1 MGDIF
6 LKLLNM
12 SITAGWLIL
21 AVLCIRLLFRKIPK
35 WVNCLLW
42 GVVAIRLIC
51 PFSIES
57 QFSILP
63 STEPIKSSTVVEG
76 EVQNYIPSIDSRLTI
91 VENTINPMLTETFA
105 YNESDSAAPLQIVTY
120 AAGLVWCCGMVLL
133 IICAMG
139 SAVKLHKLVKEA
151 VCVRDNIYI
160 CDVVKSPFILGIFRP
175 RVYLSSALRER
186 EMDYILAHESAH
198 LKRKDHWWKALGY
211 LLLCIH
217 WFNPLC
223 WMAYSLLCKDIELA
237 CDEKAAKD
245 MTFHEKKEYSK
256 VLLSCARQRS
266 LIMVCPLAFGEV
278 GVKERVKSVLNY
290 KKPTLWIM
298 IATVAVLVILAV
310 CFLTNPT
317 REYQIRI
324 TIPAGSTETFCYSDE
339 EISPKG
345 NTLIFYAGEGL
356 GDTEIKLLPVE
367 VKEENAYDELFYIT
381 PGMSVKMDVE
391 KGAWFKIG
399 VNIQNPTEESKD
411 VYISVSN
418 VEVRIASLNDAKDS
432 SLFIEKMPSEKD
444 ATQQE
449 TFVDMQ
455 VSDILN
461 GSSSVTISREDASAL
476 RAFFESGGWNE
487 GTSDCLDNYELI
499 FDGNIVRYHSDCG
512 TFNDFVNNRH
522 IELSEENKAEV
533 NVILEKY
540 ISLQAEEMPLEN
552 DTIQNIMLYEQ
563 PEADKICIKVQPS
576 MIRENTYYY
585 YIPTDKDQEW
595 LSAQVEALDLEGKPF
610 DRRWEGHKERGW
622 QIIYNDVEI
631 RAFEGGYLYYTYDNE
646 NSIMECFIE
655 APKLCDYIQIML
667 MEKVGYQN
675 YDVSKI
681 KDIVSAKLDVKSTF
695 TGGKFYSQ
703 TITDAETLQKFE
715 EWFRNAEYM
724 YGGTECETQCACLE
738 LTLANGDVVKLS
750 MATDSCPNFHIDGV
764 AYDYRPVSDWN
775 NSEFYKYFNEIPYAE
790 IGRTDSKAVSDC
802 RQG

>member
-175 RVYLSSALRER
+175 RVYLSSALRES

-211 LLLCIH
+211 LLLCIY

-237 CDEKAAKD
+237 CDEKVAKD
-245 MTFHEKKEYSK
+245 MTLHEKKEYSN

-266 LIMVCPLAFGEV
+266 LIMLCPLAFGEI

-298 IATVAVLVILAV
+298 IATAAILVILAV

-476 RAFFESGGWNE
+476 RAFFESGGWDE

>member
-57 QFSILP
+57 PFSILP

-91 VENTINPMLTETFA
+91 VKNTINPMLTETFA
-105 YNESDSAAPLQIVTY
+105 YNESDSVAPLQAVTY
-120 AAGLVWCCGMVLL
+120 AAGLIWCCGMVLL
-133 IICAMG
+133 IICALG
-139 SAVKLHKLVKEA
+139 SAVKLHKLVREA

-160 CDVVKSPFILGIFRP
+160 CDAVKSPFIMGIFRP
-175 RVYLSSALRER
+175 RVYLSSALCER

-237 CDEKAAKD
+237 CDEKAAKN

-256 VLLSCARQRS
+256 VLLSCAGQRS
-266 LIMVCPLAFGEV
+266 MIMVCPLAFGEV
-278 GVKERVKSVLNY
+278 GVKERVKSVLDY

-298 IATVAVLVILAV
+298 IATAAVLVILTV

-317 REYQIRI
+317 KEYQIRI
-324 TIPAGSTETFCYSDE
+324 TIPAGSTEPVCYSDE

-345 NTLIFYAGEGL
+345 NTLTFYAGEGL
-356 GDTEIKLLPVE
+356 GDTEIKLLPIE
-367 VKEENAYDELFYIT
+367 VREENAYDETTYIT
-381 PGMSVKMDVE
+381 PGMPVTMDVE

-399 VNIQNPTEESKD
+399 VNIQNPTDETKEVS
-411 VYISVSN
+411 ISVRN
-418 VEVRIASLNDAKDS
+418 VEVRIASSDEAKDS
-432 SLFIEKMPSEKD
+432 GLLSEQMPSGED
-444 ATQQE
+444 AAQQE
-449 TFVDMQ
+449 TGADMQ

-461 GSSSVTISREDASAL
+461 GNSPVTVLREDAL
-476 RAFFESGGWNE
+476 IFRAFIAAG
-487 GTSDCLDNYELI
+487 
-499 FDGNIVRYHSDCG
+499 
-512 TFNDFVNNRH
+512 
-522 IELSEENKAEV
+522 
-533 NVILEKY
+533 
-540 ISLQAEEMPLEN
+540 EMPVEH
-552 DTIQNIMLYEQ
+552 DAIQNILLYER
-563 PEADKICIKVQPS
+563 PESDKVCIKVQPS
-576 MIRENTYYY
+576 MIMEYAYYY

-595 LSAQVEALDLEGKPF
+595 LSAQVEALDLEGQPF
-610 DRRWEGHKERGW
+610 DRRWEGHKEKGW
-622 QIIYNDVEI
+622 QIIYNDMEI
-631 RAFEGGYLYYTYDNE
+631 RVFEEGYLYYTYDDE
-646 NSIMECFIE
+646 KGMMECFIE

-667 MEKVGYQN
+667 TEKIGYQN
-675 YDVSKI
+675 YDVSDI
-681 KDIVSAKLDVKSTF
+681 KDIVSAKLDVKSAF
-695 TGGKFYSQ
+695 TGGQFYSQ

-715 EWFRNAEYM
+715 EWFSNAEYI
-724 YGGTECETQCACLE
+724 YGGTECGTQCACLE

-750 MATDSCPNFHIDGV
+750 MATDSCPNFHINGV

-775 NSEFYKYFNEIPYAE
+775 NSEFYKCFNEIPWEYE
-790 IGRTDSKAVSDC
+790 
-802 RQG
+802 

>member
-6 LKLLNM
+6 LKLFNM

-21 AVLCIRLLFRKIPK
+21 AVICIRLLFRKMPK
-35 WVNCLLW
+35 WVNCMLW
-42 GVVAIRLIC
+42 GAAAIRLIC
-51 PFSIES
+51 PYSIES
-57 QFSILP
+57 RFGILP

-76 EVQNYIPSIDSRLTI
+76 NVQNYIPSIDSHLTI
-91 VENTINPMLTETFA
+91 VENTINPMLAENFA
-105 YNESDSAAPLQIVTY
+105 YNESNSVAPLQIVTY
-120 AAGLVWCCGMVLL
+120 AAGLVWCCGMVLF
-133 IICAMG
+133 IIYTIY
-139 SAVKLHKLVKEA
+139 SAVKLHKLVREA
-151 VCVRDNIYI
+151 VCVRDHVYI
-160 CDVVKSPFILGIFRP
+160 CDAVKSPFIWGIVRP
-175 RVYLSSALRER
+175 KIYLSSALSVRET
-186 EMDYILAHESAH
+186 DYILAHESAH
-198 LKRKDHWWKALGY
+198 LKRKDHWWKVLGY
-211 LLLCIH
+211 LLLCIY

-237 CDEKAAKD
+237 CDEKVAKD
-245 MTFHEKKEYSK
+245 MTLHEKKEYSN

-266 LIMVCPLAFGEV
+266 LIMLCPLAFGEI

-298 IATVAVLVILAV
+298 IATAAILVILVV

-444 ATQQE
+444 AAQQE

>member
-57 QFSILP
+57 PFSILP
-63 STEPIKSSTVVEG
+63 STEPVKSSTVVEG

-91 VENTINPMLTETFA
+91 VKNTINPMLTETFA
-105 YNESDSAAPLQIVTY
+105 YNESDSVAPLQAVTY

-133 IICAMG
+133 IICALG
-139 SAVKLHKLVKEA
+139 SAVKLHKLVREA

-160 CDVVKSPFILGIFRP
+160 CDAVKSPFILGIFRP
-175 RVYLSSALRER
+175 RVYLSSALCVR

-290 KKPTLWIM
+290 KKPTLWII
-298 IATVAVLVILAV
+298 IATAAVFVILAV

-317 REYQIRI
+317 KEYQIRI
-324 TIPAGSTETFCYSDE
+324 TIPAGSTEPVCYSNA

-345 NTLIFYAGEGL
+345 NTLTFYAGEGL
-356 GDTEIKLLPVE
+356 GDTEITLLPVE
-367 VKEENAYDELFYIT
+367 VREEKAYDEPAYIT
-381 PGMSVKMDVE
+381 PGMPVKMEVE

-399 VNIQNPTEESKD
+399 VNIQNPTDESKD
-411 VYISVSN
+411 VYVSVKN
-418 VEVRIASLNDAKDS
+418 VEVRIASAKEVEDS
-432 SLFIEKMPSEKD
+432 SLSTEQTPSEED
-444 ATQQE
+444 TAQQE
-449 TFVDMQ
+449 TDADMQ
-455 VSDILN
+455 VSNILG
-461 GSSSVTISREDASAL
+461 GSSPVVISREDAL
-476 RAFFESGGWNE
+476 IFRAFIEAGEWDE
-487 GTSDCLDNYELI
+487 GTSDCLNNCEFI
-499 FDGNIVRYHSDCG
+499 FDGNTIRYHSDCG
-512 TFNDFVNNRH
+512 TFNDSVYNRH
-522 IELSEENKAEV
+522 ITLSEEDKLEV
-533 NVILEKY
+533 NAILEKY
-540 ISLQAEEMPLEN
+540 ISLQAGEMPVEN
-552 DTIQNIMLYEQ
+552 DTIQNILLYEQ
-563 PEADKICIKVQPS
+563 PESDKVCIKVQPS
-576 MIRENTYYY
+576 MIREYAYYY

-595 LSAQVEALDLEGKPF
+595 LSAQVGALDLEGQPF
-610 DRRWEGHKERGW
+610 GRRWEGHKEKGW
-622 QIIYNDVEI
+622 QIIYNDMEI
-631 RAFEGGYLYYTYDNE
+631 RVFEGGYLYYTYDDE
-646 NSIMECFIE
+646 KGMMECFIE

-667 MEKVGYQN
+667 TEKIGYQN
-675 YDVSKI
+675 YDVSDI
-681 KDIVSAKLDVKSTF
+681 KDIVSAKLDVKSAF
-695 TGGKFYSQ
+695 TGGQFYSQ

-715 EWFRNAEYM
+715 EWFSNAEYI
-724 YGGTECETQCACLE
+724 YGGTECGTQCACLE

-750 MATDSCPNFHIDGV
+750 MATDSCPNFHINGV

-775 NSEFYKYFNEIPYAE
+775 NSEFYKCFNEIPWEYE
-790 IGRTDSKAVSDC
+790 
-802 RQG
+802 

>member
-91 VENTINPMLTETFA
+91 VENTINPMLTETFV

-133 IICAMG
+133 IIFAMS

-151 VCVRDNIYI
+151 VCIRDNIYI
-160 CDVVKSPFILGIFRP
+160 CDAVKSPFILGIFRP

-256 VLLSCARQRS
+256 VLLSCAGQRS

-324 TIPAGSTETFCYSDE
+324 TIPAGSTEAFCYSDE

-345 NTLIFYAGEGL
+345 NTLTFYAGEGL
-356 GDTEIKLLPVE
+356 GDTEIALLPVE
-367 VKEENAYDELFYIT
+367 VREENAYDEPAYIT
-381 PGMSVKMDVE
+381 PGMPVKMDVE

-399 VNIQNPTEESKD
+399 VNVQNTTDESMD
-411 VYISVSN
+411 VYVSVKN
-418 VEVRIASLNDAKDS
+418 VEVRIASVKEVGGS
-432 SLFIEKMPSEKD
+432 SLSTEQTPGEEN
-444 ATQQE
+444 AAQQE
-449 TFVDMQ
+449 
-455 VSDILN
+455 
-461 GSSSVTISREDASAL
+461 
-476 RAFFESGGWNE
+476 
-487 GTSDCLDNYELI
+487 
-499 FDGNIVRYHSDCG
+499 
-512 TFNDFVNNRH
+512 
-522 IELSEENKAEV
+522 
-533 NVILEKY
+533 Y
-540 ISLQAEEMPLEN
+540 ISLQAGEMPVKN

-563 PEADKICIKVQPS
+563 PEADKVCIKVQPS
-576 MIRENTYYY
+576 MIRENAYYY

-595 LSAQVEALDLEGKPF
+595 LSAQVEALDLEGQPF

-622 QIIYNDVEI
+622 QIIYNDMEI
-631 RAFEGGYLYYTYDNE
+631 RVFEGGYLYYTYDDE
-646 NSIMECFIE
+646 KGMMECFIE

-667 MEKVGYQN
+667 TEKIGYQN
-675 YDVSKI
+675 YDVSDI
-681 KDIVSAKLDVKSTF
+681 KDIVSAKLDVKSAF
-695 TGGKFYSQ
+695 TSGQFYGQ

-715 EWFRNAEYM
+715 EWFSNAEYM
-724 YGGTECETQCACLE
+724 YGGTECGTQYACLE
-738 LTLANGDVVKLS
+738 LTLANGDVMKLS

-775 NSEFYKYFNEIPYAE
+775 NSEFYKCFNEIPWEYE
-790 IGRTDSKAVSDC
+790 
-802 RQG
+802 

>member
-63 STEPIKSSTVVEG
+63 SAEPIKSSTIVEG
-76 EVQNYIPSIDSRLTI
+76 EVQNYIPYIDSHLTI

-105 YNESDSAAPLQIVTY
+105 YNEADSAAPLQIVTY
-120 AAGLVWCCGMVLL
+120 VASLVWGCGMVLL

-139 SAVKLHKLVKEA
+139 SVIKMHKLVREA

-160 CDVVKSPFILGIFRP
+160 CDAVKSPFILGIVRP
-175 RVYLSSALRER
+175 KVYFPSTLNER

-198 LKRKDHWWKALGY
+198 LKRKDHWWKVLGY
-211 LLLCIH
+211 LLLCIY

-237 CDEKAAKD
+237 CDEKVAKD
-245 MTFHEKKEYSK
+245 MTLHEKKEYSN

-266 LIMVCPLAFGEV
+266 LIMLCPLAFGEI

-298 IATVAVLVILAV
+298 IATAAILVILAV

-655 APKLCDYIQIML
+655 APKLCDYIQIIL

>member
-1 MGDIF
+1 M
-6 LKLLNM
+6 
-12 SITAGWLIL
+12 
-21 AVLCIRLLFRKIPK
+21 
-35 WVNCLLW
+35 
-42 GVVAIRLIC
+42 
-51 PFSIES
+51 
-57 QFSILP
+57 
-63 STEPIKSSTVVEG
+63 
-76 EVQNYIPSIDSRLTI
+76 
-91 VENTINPMLTETFA
+91 
-105 YNESDSAAPLQIVTY
+105 QIVTY

-256 VLLSCARQRS
+256 VLLSCAGQRS

-298 IATVAVLVILAV
+298 IATVAVLVILVV

-324 TIPAGSTETFCYSDE
+324 TIPAGSTEAFCYSDE

-345 NTLIFYAGEGL
+345 NTLTFYAGEGL
-356 GDTEIKLLPVE
+356 GDTEIALLPVE
-367 VKEENAYDELFYIT
+367 VREENAYDEPAYIT
-381 PGMSVKMDVE
+381 PGMPVKMDVE

-399 VNIQNPTEESKD
+399 VNVQNTTDESMD
-411 VYISVSN
+411 VYVSVKN
-418 VEVRIASLNDAKDS
+418 VEVRIASVKEVGGS
-432 SLFIEKMPSEKD
+432 SLSTEQTPGEED
-444 ATQQE
+444 AAQQE
-449 TFVDMQ
+449 
-455 VSDILN
+455 
-461 GSSSVTISREDASAL
+461 
-476 RAFFESGGWNE
+476 
-487 GTSDCLDNYELI
+487 
-499 FDGNIVRYHSDCG
+499 
-512 TFNDFVNNRH
+512 
-522 IELSEENKAEV
+522 
-533 NVILEKY
+533 Y
-540 ISLQAEEMPLEN
+540 ISLQAGEMPVEN

-563 PEADKICIKVQPS
+563 PEAEKVCIKVQPS
-576 MIRENTYYY
+576 MIRENAYYY

-595 LSAQVEALDLEGKPF
+595 LSAQVEALDLEGQPF

-622 QIIYNDVEI
+622 QIIYNDMEI
-631 RAFEGGYLYYTYDNE
+631 RVFEGGYLYYTYDDE
-646 NSIMECFIE
+646 KGMMECFIE

-667 MEKVGYQN
+667 TEKIGYQN
-675 YDVSKI
+675 YDVSDI
-681 KDIVSAKLDVKSTF
+681 KDIVSAKLDVKSAF
-695 TGGKFYSQ
+695 TSGQFYSQ

-715 EWFRNAEYM
+715 EWFSNAEYM
-724 YGGTECETQCACLE
+724 YGGTECGTQYACLE
-738 LTLANGDVVKLS
+738 LTLANGDVMKLS

-775 NSEFYKYFNEIPYAE
+775 NSEFYKCFNEIPWEYE
-790 IGRTDSKAVSDC
+790 
-802 RQG
+802 

>member
-42 GVVAIRLIC
+42 GVAAIRLIC

-76 EVQNYIPSIDSRLTI
+76 EVQNYMPSIDSRLTI

-105 YNESDSAAPLQIVTY
+105 YNESNSVAPLQIVTY

-139 SAVKLHKLVKEA
+139 STVKLHKLVKEA

-160 CDVVKSPFILGIFRP
+160 CDAVKSPFILGIFRP
-175 RVYLSSALRER
+175 RVYLSSTLGEG

-245 MTFHEKKEYSK
+245 MTFNEKKEYSK

-278 GVKERVKSVLNY
+278 GVRERVKSVLNY
-290 KKPTLWIM
+290 KKPTIWIM
-298 IATVAVLVILAV
+298 IATAAVLVILAV

-324 TIPAGSTETFCYSDE
+324 TIPAGSTAPFCYSDE

-345 NTLIFYAGEGL
+345 NTLTFYAGEGL
-356 GDTEIKLLPVE
+356 GDTEITLLPVE
-367 VKEENAYDELFYIT
+367 VREENAYDEPAYIT
-381 PGMSVKMDVE
+381 PGMPVKMDVE

-399 VNIQNPTEESKD
+399 VNIQNPTDEDKD
-411 VYISVSN
+411 VYVSVKN
-418 VEVRIASLNDAKDS
+418 VEVRIASLEETEVKSLS
-432 SLFIEKMPSEKD
+432 SEQMSDEE
-444 ATQQE
+444 AVTQQE
-449 TFVDMQ
+449 TFADMQ

-461 GSSSVTISREDASAL
+461 GSSPVAIS
-476 RAFFESGGWNE
+476 G
-487 GTSDCLDNYELI
+487 
-499 FDGNIVRYHSDCG
+499 
-512 TFNDFVNNRH
+512 
-522 IELSEENKAEV
+522 
-533 NVILEKY
+533 
-540 ISLQAEEMPLEN
+540 EEMPLEN
-552 DTIQNIMLYEQ
+552 DTIQSIMLYEQ
-563 PEADKICIKVQPS
+563 PEADKVCIKVQPS
-576 MIRENTYYY
+576 MIRENAYYY

-595 LSAQVEALDLEGKPF
+595 LSAQVQALDLEGQPF
-610 DRRWEGHKERGW
+610 DRRWEGHKEKGW
-622 QIIYNDVEI
+622 QIIYNDMEI
-631 RAFEGGYLYYTYDNE
+631 RVFEGGYLYYTYDDE
-646 NSIMECFIE
+646 KEMMECFIE
-655 APKLCDYIQIML
+655 APKICDYIQIIL
-667 MEKVGYQN
+667 TEKIGYQN
-675 YDVSKI
+675 YNVSDI
-681 KDIVSAKLDVKSTF
+681 KDIVSAKLDVKSAF
-695 TGGKFYSQ
+695 TGGQFYSQ
-703 TITDAETLQKFE
+703 TVTDAETLQKFE
-715 EWFRNAEYM
+715 EWFSNAEYM
-724 YGGTECETQCACLE
+724 YGGTECGTQYACLE

-775 NSEFYKYFNEIPYAE
+775 NSEFYKCFNEIPWEYE
-790 IGRTDSKAVSDC
+790 
-802 RQG
+802 

>member
-63 STEPIKSSTVVEG
+63 STEPIKSNTVVEG

-160 CDVVKSPFILGIFRP
+160 CDAVKSPFILGIFRP
-175 RVYLSSALRER
+175 RVYFSSALRER

-256 VLLSCARQRS
+256 VLLSCAGQRS

-298 IATVAVLVILAV
+298 IATVAVLVILVV

-324 TIPAGSTETFCYSDE
+324 TIPAGSTEAFCYSDE

-345 NTLIFYAGEGL
+345 NTLTFYAGEGL
-356 GDTEIKLLPVE
+356 GDTEIALLPVE
-367 VKEENAYDELFYIT
+367 VREENAYDEPAYIT
-381 PGMSVKMDVE
+381 PGMPVKMDVE

-399 VNIQNPTEESKD
+399 VNVQNTTDESMD
-411 VYISVSN
+411 VYVSVKN
-418 VEVRIASLNDAKDS
+418 VEVRIASVKEAGDS
-432 SLFIEKMPSEKD
+432 SLSTEQTPGEED
-444 ATQQE
+444 AAQQE
-449 TFVDMQ
+449 
-455 VSDILN
+455 
-461 GSSSVTISREDASAL
+461 
-476 RAFFESGGWNE
+476 
-487 GTSDCLDNYELI
+487 
-499 FDGNIVRYHSDCG
+499 
-512 TFNDFVNNRH
+512 
-522 IELSEENKAEV
+522 
-533 NVILEKY
+533 Y
-540 ISLQAEEMPLEN
+540 ISLQAGEMPVEN

-563 PEADKICIKVQPS
+563 PEAEKVCIKVQPS
-576 MIRENTYYY
+576 MIRENAYYY

-595 LSAQVEALDLEGKPF
+595 LSAQVEALDLEGQPF

-622 QIIYNDVEI
+622 QIIYNDMEI
-631 RAFEGGYLYYTYDNE
+631 RVFEGGYLYYTYDDE
-646 NSIMECFIE
+646 KGMMECFIE

-667 MEKVGYQN
+667 TEKIGYQN
-675 YDVSKI
+675 YDVSDI
-681 KDIVSAKLDVKSTF
+681 KDIVSAKLDVKSAF
-695 TGGKFYSQ
+695 TSGQFYSQ

-715 EWFRNAEYM
+715 EWFSNAEYM
-724 YGGTECETQCACLE
+724 YGGTECGTQYACLE
-738 LTLANGDVVKLS
+738 LTLANGDVMKLS

-775 NSEFYKYFNEIPYAE
+775 NSEFYKCFNEIPWEYE
-790 IGRTDSKAVSDC
+790 
-802 RQG
+802 

>member
-105 YNESDSAAPLQIVTY
+105 YNESDSAASLQIVTY

-324 TIPAGSTETFCYSDE
+324 TIPAGSTEAFCYSDE

-345 NTLIFYAGEGL
+345 NTLTFYAGEGL
-356 GDTEIKLLPVE
+356 GDTEIALLPVE
-367 VKEENAYDELFYIT
+367 VREENAYDEPAYIT
-381 PGMSVKMDVE
+381 PGMPVKMDVE

-399 VNIQNPTEESKD
+399 VNVQNTTDESMD
-411 VYISVSN
+411 VYVSVKN
-418 VEVRIASLNDAKDS
+418 VEVRIASVKEVGGS
-432 SLFIEKMPSEKD
+432 SLSTEQTPGEEN
-444 ATQQE
+444 AAQQE
-449 TFVDMQ
+449 
-455 VSDILN
+455 
-461 GSSSVTISREDASAL
+461 
-476 RAFFESGGWNE
+476 
-487 GTSDCLDNYELI
+487 
-499 FDGNIVRYHSDCG
+499 
-512 TFNDFVNNRH
+512 
-522 IELSEENKAEV
+522 
-533 NVILEKY
+533 Y
-540 ISLQAEEMPLEN
+540 ISLQAGEMPVEN

-563 PEADKICIKVQPS
+563 PEADKVCIKVQPS
-576 MIRENTYYY
+576 MIRENAYYY

-595 LSAQVEALDLEGKPF
+595 LSAQVEALDLEGQPF

-622 QIIYNDVEI
+622 QIIYNDMEI
-631 RAFEGGYLYYTYDNE
+631 RVFEGGYLYYTYDDE
-646 NSIMECFIE
+646 KGMMECFIE

-667 MEKVGYQN
+667 TEKIGYQN
-675 YDVSKI
+675 YDVSDI
-681 KDIVSAKLDVKSTF
+681 KDIVSAKLDVKSAF
-695 TGGKFYSQ
+695 TSGQFYSQ

-715 EWFRNAEYM
+715 EWFSNAEYM
-724 YGGTECETQCACLE
+724 YGGTECGTQYACLE
-738 LTLANGDVVKLS
+738 LTLANGDVMKLS

-775 NSEFYKYFNEIPYAE
+775 NSEFYKCFNEIPWEYE
-790 IGRTDSKAVSDC
+790 
-802 RQG
+802 

>member
-160 CDVVKSPFILGIFRP
+160 CDAVKSPFILGIFRP
-175 RVYLSSALRER
+175 RVYFSSALRER

-256 VLLSCARQRS
+256 VLLSCAGQRS

-298 IATVAVLVILAV
+298 IATVAVLVILVV

-324 TIPAGSTETFCYSDE
+324 TIPAGSTEAFCYSDE

-345 NTLIFYAGEGL
+345 NTLTFYAGEGL
-356 GDTEIKLLPVE
+356 GDTEIALLPVE
-367 VKEENAYDELFYIT
+367 VREENAYDEPAYIT
-381 PGMSVKMDVE
+381 PGMPVKMDVE

-399 VNIQNPTEESKD
+399 VNVQNTTDESMD
-411 VYISVSN
+411 VYVSVKN
-418 VEVRIASLNDAKDS
+418 VEVRIASVKEAGDS
-432 SLFIEKMPSEKD
+432 SLSTEQTPGEED
-444 ATQQE
+444 AAQQE
-449 TFVDMQ
+449 
-455 VSDILN
+455 
-461 GSSSVTISREDASAL
+461 
-476 RAFFESGGWNE
+476 
-487 GTSDCLDNYELI
+487 
-499 FDGNIVRYHSDCG
+499 
-512 TFNDFVNNRH
+512 
-522 IELSEENKAEV
+522 
-533 NVILEKY
+533 Y
-540 ISLQAEEMPLEN
+540 ISLQAGEMPVEN

-563 PEADKICIKVQPS
+563 PEAEKVCIKVQPS
-576 MIRENTYYY
+576 MIRENAYYY

-595 LSAQVEALDLEGKPF
+595 LSAQVEALDLEGQPF

-622 QIIYNDVEI
+622 QIIYNDMEI
-631 RAFEGGYLYYTYDNE
+631 RVFEGGYLYYTYDDE
-646 NSIMECFIE
+646 KGMMECFIE

-667 MEKVGYQN
+667 TEKIGYQN
-675 YDVSKI
+675 YDVSDI
-681 KDIVSAKLDVKSTF
+681 KDIVSAKLDVKSAF
-695 TGGKFYSQ
+695 TSGQFYSQ

-715 EWFRNAEYM
+715 EWFSNAEYM
-724 YGGTECETQCACLE
+724 YGGTECGTQYACLE
-738 LTLANGDVVKLS
+738 LTLANGDVMKLS

-764 AYDYRPVSDWN
+764 AYDYRSVSDWN
-775 NSEFYKYFNEIPYAE
+775 NSEFYKCFNEIPWEYE
-790 IGRTDSKAVSDC
+790 
-802 RQG
+802 

>member
-91 VENTINPMLTETFA
+91 VENTINPMLTETFV

-133 IICAMG
+133 IIFAMS

-151 VCVRDNIYI
+151 VCIRDNIYI
-160 CDVVKSPFILGIFRP
+160 CDAVKSPFILGIFRP

-256 VLLSCARQRS
+256 VLLSCAGQRS

-324 TIPAGSTETFCYSDE
+324 TIPAGSTEAFCYSDE

-345 NTLIFYAGEGL
+345 NTLTFYAGEGL
-356 GDTEIKLLPVE
+356 GDTEIALLPVE
-367 VKEENAYDELFYIT
+367 VREENAYDEPAYIT
-381 PGMSVKMDVE
+381 PGMPVKMDVE

-399 VNIQNPTEESKD
+399 VNVQNTTDESMD
-411 VYISVSN
+411 VYVSVKN
-418 VEVRIASLNDAKDS
+418 VEVRIASVKEVGDS
-432 SLFIEKMPSEKD
+432 SLSTEQTPGEEN
-444 ATQQE
+444 AAQQE
-449 TFVDMQ
+449 
-455 VSDILN
+455 
-461 GSSSVTISREDASAL
+461 
-476 RAFFESGGWNE
+476 
-487 GTSDCLDNYELI
+487 
-499 FDGNIVRYHSDCG
+499 
-512 TFNDFVNNRH
+512 
-522 IELSEENKAEV
+522 
-533 NVILEKY
+533 Y
-540 ISLQAEEMPLEN
+540 ISLQAGEMPVKN

-563 PEADKICIKVQPS
+563 PEADKVCIKVQPS
-576 MIRENTYYY
+576 MIRENAYYY

-595 LSAQVEALDLEGKPF
+595 LSAQVEALDLEGQPF

-622 QIIYNDVEI
+622 QIIYNDMEI
-631 RAFEGGYLYYTYDNE
+631 RVFEGGYLYYTYDDE
-646 NSIMECFIE
+646 KGMMECFIE

-667 MEKVGYQN
+667 TEKIGYQN
-675 YDVSKI
+675 YDVSDI
-681 KDIVSAKLDVKSTF
+681 KDIVSAKLDVKSAF
-695 TGGKFYSQ
+695 TSGQFYGQ

-715 EWFRNAEYM
+715 EWFSNAEYM
-724 YGGTECETQCACLE
+724 YGGTECGTQYACLE
-738 LTLANGDVVKLS
+738 LTLANGDVMKLS

-775 NSEFYKYFNEIPYAE
+775 NSEFYKCFNEIPWEYE
-790 IGRTDSKAVSDC
+790 
-802 RQG
+802 